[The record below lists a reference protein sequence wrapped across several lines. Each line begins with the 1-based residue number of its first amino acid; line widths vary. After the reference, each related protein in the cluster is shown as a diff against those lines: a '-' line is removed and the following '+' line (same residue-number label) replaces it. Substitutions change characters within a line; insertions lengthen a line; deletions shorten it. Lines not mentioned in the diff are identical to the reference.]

1 MGIPIENIKKH
12 AAAELINERQ
22 KALMQHALGMDHR
35 NTYKRAGREW
45 YRPYRNYYDAGG
57 NDPEWEDLVKKGIAE
72 KRDGRNGGTWY
83 WVSKTGLE
91 VLSALLNIYIFS
103 DNSDCAADAK
113 NDIIEILIEHACYS
127 GYGCWL
133 PLGAEN
139 IAVRARLPKPV
150 AREALR
156 ILCEDGIASH
166 TYYGEGTE
174 DGVMCT
180 HGYKITKKGIEENKA
195 LYDQK
200 WKEECDRINESLRA
214 AAEANAEVETLLKGG
229 KE

>member
-45 YRPYRNYYDAGG
+45 YRPYINYYDAAAL
-57 NDPEWEDLVKKGIAE
+57 NKEWEDLVEKDLAQKK
-72 KRDGRNGGTWY
+72 KKDGRPGGVLY
-83 WVSKTGLE
+83 WVSKPGLG
-91 VLSALLNIYIFS
+91 VLSSLLNIYIFS
-103 DNSDCAADAK
+103 DNMGDAEA
-113 NDIIEILIEHACYS
+113 DIIDILIEHECYC

-133 PLGAEN
+133 PLSAE
-139 IAVRARLPKPV
+139 ALAAGCRLPITV
-150 AREALR
+150 TRETLR
-156 ILCEDGIASH
+156 KLCDQGIAAH

-180 HGYKITKKGIEENKA
+180 HGYTITKKGIEENKA

-214 AAEANAEVETLLKGG
+214 AAEIRGEIETLLKGE